1 MTTARL
7 SSADTAR
14 VWEPDHP
21 IAARLTLSSLQ
32 RGPGDP
38 CHRVTNDGAIWRTS
52 RMPSGPVTYRITQES
67 PRSVTAQAW
76 GPGADELIAG
86 LPDLL
91 GANDDPASFRPAE
104 PRLRE
109 AHRQLAGLRV
119 PATGRV
125 LEALVPAVLEQK
137 VVGAD
142 AFASWRRLVV
152 RYGDQPPG
160 PAPSGMHVAP
170 DVDGW
175 LDIPSW
181 GWHEAGVEQRR
192 ATTVRACA
200 SYARRLETAAA
211 RRHRDNAEMYR
222 MLQAIPGVGV
232 WTAAQVGHRALG
244 DADAAPIGDY
254 HLPALLG
261 RALGNGRPLPEAD
274 VVDFL
279 EPWRPHR
286 YRLVRL
292 LMFMPGA
299 HHERRGPRMRRRNYR
314 AF

>member
-1 MTTARL
+1 
-7 SSADTAR
+7 
-14 VWEPDHP
+14 
-21 IAARLTLSSLQ
+21 
-32 RGPGDP
+32 
-38 CHRVTNDGAIWRTS
+38 
-52 RMPSGPVTYRITQES
+52 MPAGTVTYRVVQAA
-67 PRSVTAQAW
+67 PRSVGVSAW
-76 GPGADELIAG
+76 GAGAEELIHG
-86 LPDLL
+86 LPRLL
-91 GANDDPASFRPAE
+91 GSEDDPDSFQPDDL
-104 PRLRE
+104 RLRS

-142 AFASWRRLVV
+142 AFAAWRRLVV
-152 RYGDQPPG
+152 RYGEPAPG
-160 PAPSGMHVAP
+160 PAPAGMQVAP
-170 DVDGW
+170 DAATW
-175 LDIPSW
+175 LQIPTW
-181 GWHEAGVEQRR
+181 GWHQAGVEQRR

-200 SYARRLETAAA
+200 SYAARLEAAAA
-211 RRHRDNAEMYR
+211 RDPGDNDELYR

-261 RALGNGRPLPEAD
+261 RTLGNGRPMPEEEIIG
-274 VVDFL
+274 FL

-292 LMFMPGA
+292 LMLMPGP
-299 HHERRGPRMRRRNYR
+299 HHERRGPRMARRNYR